1 MNRGANI
8 IGAIQNLRMAKD
20 QFEDFQRQYPDSAG
34 ARLFKK
40 YIDKINWIFGDIVTI
55 PSITDEVRAGIR
67 KEIVSDVFAVPAIL
81 EKVALLSPEQRE
93 IIEDTIDAML
103 AGEDIKIVD
112 IKDLPQ

>member
-1 MNRGANI
+1 MSRGANI

-20 QFEDFQRQYPDSAG
+20 QFEDFIRQYPDSAG
-34 ARLFKK
+34 SRLFKH
-40 YIDKINWIFGDIVTI
+40 YIGKIDWIFSDIVTI

-93 IIEDTIDAML
+93 MIEDTIDAML
-103 AGEDIKIVD
+103 AGEEIKIVD
-112 IKDLPQ
+112 IKDMP

>member
-1 MNRGANI
+1 MSRGANI

-20 QFEDFQRQYPDSAG
+20 QFEDFMRQYPESAG
-34 ARLFKK
+34 TKIFQK
-40 YIDKINWIFGDIVTI
+40 YTRKIDWIFTDIVTI

-93 IIEDTIDAML
+93 MIEDTIDAML
-103 AGEDIKIVD
+103 AGEEIKIVD
-112 IKDLPQ
+112 IKDMP